1 MRDTGRDLTGD
12 DRRAEEHLM
21 RLMGI
26 PQEKAYS
33 IYKVALSSLW
43 MPISLGLVALHL
55 ANIYIVKLMSLHI
68 RA

>member
-1 MRDTGRDLTGD
+1 
-12 DRRAEEHLM
+12 M